1 MRKKSNVL
9 HNLYFWLSTNID
21 HPVLL
26 TIKIFF
32 FSFLSFLSS
41 YLGVVIISL
50 IMNVALSFSLEK
62 VIYISLLA
70 ILMLI
75 LRSYIELIDGKLVL
89 MGSMALNRAN
99 KTIVVPALTE
109 IKYCEYAQRRTQV
122 LLAEIQKL
130 IRSGDSSKLGQ
141 VFRVMWNFTS
151 SLLGFVL

>member
-1 MRKKSNVL
+1 MSKKSNVL

-21 HPVLL
+21 HPVFL

-41 YLGVVIISL
+41 YLGVIVISL

-89 MGSMALNRAN
+89 
-99 KTIVVPALTE
+99 ICFLTRD
-109 IKYCEYAQRRTQV
+109 A
-122 LLAEIQKL
+122 
-130 IRSGDSSKLGQ
+130 
-141 VFRVMWNFTS
+141 
-151 SLLGFVL
+151 